1 MLSYSSHILRIRGV
15 KDMSDEKYTDF
26 SNVEVGRSYIPAQQ
40 TPEGPYGSPYKAD
53 EPLTAKH
60 ETPWAVEQR
69 SYSAFNYENKTLH
82 EGLPRQMDGAHPTHD
97 DPSRDTQAPYSHSQI
112 MDEK

>member
-1 MLSYSSHILRIRGV
+1 MNN
-15 KDMSDEKYTDF
+15 EKYTDF
-26 SNVEVGRSYIPAQQ
+26 SNVEVGRSYIPPQQ

-53 EPLTAKH
+53 EPLQGKQELAGAT
-60 ETPWAVEQR
+60 EQR

-97 DPSRDTQAPYSHSQI
+97 DPTRDTQAPYKNDPF